1 MPDVPGESSRA
12 VCGAGGAREGL
23 FGAGGPSRIAA
34 CPWPMTNSSLRKL
47 RPQSSPARIARPA
60 LGTVTRPRCDLRR
73 CWVAPSLGVLLLR
86 CVPRAAPAPRV
97 KRRCCVEEPRC
108 GAVRFAAVVG
118 AAPRGPSGTVG
129 VVAPRGGDRRVP
141 VPRSVLWNPGGG

>member
-1 MPDVPGESSRA
+1 
-12 VCGAGGAREGL
+12 
-23 FGAGGPSRIAA
+23 
-34 CPWPMTNSSLRKL
+34 MTNSSLRKL

-129 VVAPRGGDRRVP
+129 VVAPRGGGQTG
-141 VPRSVLWNPGGG
+141 PRAPERPLEPGWGLRDAEGAVKFCR